1 MLILGELMNFT
12 LSLAERLLYS
22 TVKITALSQGNII
35 GTGTGFFA
43 TFNQTSESIVPVIIT
58 NKHVVSGADQIRITC
73 HISDEN
79 IYKPSGRFIEVN
91 IFLHDT
97 LISHPDRDID
107 LCAISTGSILQQA
120 SARKIPIFYAPVTM
134 NMIPTDSEW
143 QNLDAIE
150 EITMVGCPKGI
161 SDTVNNL
168 PIIRQ
173 GITATSPSKNYNGK
187 HEFMIDMA
195 CFPGSSGSPV
205 FLYNPHGYLD
215 RETNQFMMGK
225 PRLKLLGILY
235 AGPQVTNS
243 GQIILATPSKVTV
256 NSMMH
261 LGNVINSN
269 QIRVLE
275 HHMMQKI

>member
-1 MLILGELMNFT
+1 MNFA

-22 TVKITALSQGNII
+22 TVKITALNQGNII
-35 GTGTGFFA
+35 GTGTGFFT
-43 TFNQTSESIVPVIIT
+43 TFNQTIESIVPVLIT
-58 NKHVVSGADQIRITC
+58 NKHVITGADQIRITC
-73 HISDEN
+73 HIAEEK
-79 IYKPSGRFIEVN
+79 IYKPSGTFIEVN

-97 LISHPDRDID
+97 LFNHPDPNID

-120 SARKIPIFYAPVTM
+120 IDRKIPIFYAPITM
-134 NMIPTDSEW
+134 DTIPTEAEW
-143 QNLDAIE
+143 QYLDAIE
-150 EITMVGCPKGI
+150 DITMVGCPNGI

-187 HEFMIDMA
+187 HEFMIDIA

-215 RETNQFMMGK
+215 KETNQFMMGR

-243 GQIILATPSKVTV
+243 GQIILANPSQFTI

-261 LGNVINSN
+261 LGYAIKSN
-269 QIRVLE
+269 QLRILE
-275 HHMMQKI
+275 NHVIQNRST

>member
-1 MLILGELMNFT
+1 MTFT

-22 TVKITALSQGNII
+22 TVKITALNQGNII
-35 GTGTGFFA
+35 GTGTGFFT

-58 NKHVVSGADQIRITC
+58 NKHVVTGADQIRITC
-73 HISDEN
+73 HISDDN
-79 IYKPSGRFIEVN
+79 TYKPSGRFIQVN
-91 IFLHDT
+91 ILLHDT
-97 LISHPDRDID
+97 LINHPDQMVD

-120 SARKIPIFYAPVTM
+120 IDRKTPIFYAPVTM
-134 NMIPTDSEW
+134 DTIPTQSEW
-143 QNLDAIE
+143 QNFDAIE
-150 EITMVGCPKGI
+150 DITMVGCPNGI

-215 RETNQFMMGK
+215 KETNQFMMGR

-235 AGPQVTNS
+235 AGPQITNS
-243 GQIILATPSKVTV
+243 GKIILANPPQITV

-261 LGNVINSN
+261 LGYVINSS
-269 QIRVLE
+269 QLRVLE
-275 HHMMQKI
+275 SHMIQKISA